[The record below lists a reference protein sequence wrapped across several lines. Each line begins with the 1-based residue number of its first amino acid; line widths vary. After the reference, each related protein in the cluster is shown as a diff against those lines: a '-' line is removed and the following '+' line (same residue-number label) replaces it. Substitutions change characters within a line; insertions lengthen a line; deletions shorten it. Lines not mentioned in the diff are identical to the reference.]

1 MAPDVLAPTP
11 ARTPAIKPSLL
22 PVATMTDAAGEST
35 DGQVERLHSRI
46 RLVWAGGAVLLGL
59 LVAAAGWL
67 VLRFVP
73 VLLSWLGP
81 AELVV
86 LAVAAAVGVLGLLHA
101 FARYR
106 VWRFELQE
114 DALYLERG
122 VITRV
127 ETAVPYVRVQHIDTQ
142 RGPVDRL
149 AGLSSVVVY
158 TAGSRGADVTVPGL
172 APDRARR
179 LRDRLR
185 ELAVEA
191 EPGDAV

>member
-1 MAPDVLAPTP
+1 VTDPT
-11 ARTPAIKPSLL
+11 A
-22 PVATMTDAAGEST
+22 DAA
-35 DGQVERLHSRI
+35 DGPVERLHPRV
-46 RLVWAGGAVLLGL
+46 RLLWTVGGLVVGVLV
-59 LVAAAGWL
+59 LVAGWL
-67 VLRFVP
+67 VERFVLSLP
-73 VLLSWLGP
+73 VWLAP
-81 AELVV
+81 ATATV
-86 LAVAAAVGVLGLLHA
+86 LFLVGVLLAL
-101 FARYR
+101 ARYR
-106 VWRFELQE
+106 VWRFQLQG

-122 VITRV
+122 VFTRV

-149 AGLSSVVVY
+149 VGLSSIVVY

-185 ELAVEA
+185 DLAVAA